1 MDPMLRTPLLAALI
15 VLSLLDAP
23 ASAIGPDPVLLWPDG
38 APGAM
43 GNEDADKPA
52 IRIYQPDPAIATGT
66 MIVVCPGGGYGGL
79 AVDHEG
85 HQVAE
90 WLKSQ
95 GVASAVLRYRLGPK
109 YHHPA
114 PLNDVSR
121 AIRYVRAHA
130 DELKI
135 AANRVG
141 VMGFSAG
148 GHLASTVSTHFGA
161 GKPGDDDLM
170 ERQDSRPDF
179 AVLCYPVISFTADFA
194 HKGSA
199 RNLLG
204 ENPDPELLK
213 SLSNDTQVTDKTPP
227 TFIFHTQEDTGVPVG
242 NALAYYAALVAHK
255 VPAELHI
262 YQNGPHGVGLAIGD
276 PVVTTWKERLIDWMQ
291 TNGFLAGVERAP
303 VKGKVSLGG
312 KPLSWGTITLIP
324 KAPSRAPV
332 SSGLVSGGNFSS
344 PAARGAVVG
353 ENSVV
358 IKTMGS
364 FAPHPTIENS
374 ATVSDGNIVFDV
386 KQTGENE
393 FLLELK

>member
-1 MDPMLRTPLLAALI
+1 MPRIALHATLI
-15 VLSLLDAP
+15 VLSLMAAS
-23 ASAIGPDPVLLWPDG
+23 ASAIGPEPVVLWPNG

-43 GNEDADKPA
+43 GTEDIDKPA

-109 YHHPA
+109 YHHPS

-121 AIRYVRAHA
+121 AIRHVRDHA
-130 DELKI
+130 ADLKI
-135 AANRVG
+135 DANRVG

-148 GHLASTVSTHFGA
+148 GHLASTVSTHFEA
-161 GKPGDDDLM
+161 GNPTA
-170 ERQDSRPDF
+170 QDPIDRLSSRPDF
-179 AVLCYPVISFTADFA
+179 AVLCYPVISFVADYA

-204 ENPDPELLK
+204 DNPDPELLK

-227 TFIFHTQEDTGVPVG
+227 TFIFHTQEDNGVPPD
-242 NALAYYAALVAHK
+242 NALAYYTALTAHK

-291 TNGFLAGVERAP
+291 TNGFLAKVERAA
-303 VKGKVSLGG
+303 VNGKVSQGG
-312 KPLSWGTITLIP
+312 KPLAWGTITLIP
-324 KAPSRAPV
+324 KGPSRAPV
-332 SSGLVSGGNFSS
+332 SSALVSGGNFSI

-364 FAPHPTIENS
+364 FAPHPTIENA
-374 ATVSDGNIVFDV
+374 ATVSDGNITFDV
-386 KQTGENE
+386 KSAARNE
-393 FLLELK
+393 FELELK

>member
-1 MDPMLRTPLLAALI
+1 MLRTILPAAMI
-15 VLSLLDAP
+15 VFSSLG
-23 ASAIGPDPVLLWPDG
+23 ASAFAIGPDPILLWPNG

-43 GNEDADKPA
+43 GTEDIDKPA

-95 GVASAVLRYRLGPK
+95 GIASAVLRYRLGPK
-109 YHHPA
+109 YHHPS

-121 AIRYVRAHA
+121 AIRYVRSHA
-130 DELKI
+130 ADLKI
-135 AANRVG
+135 AASRVG

-148 GHLASTVSTHFGA
+148 GHLASTVSTHFDA
-161 GKPGDDDLM
+161 GKPDADDPI
-170 ERQDSRPDF
+170 ERQSSRPDF

-227 TFIFHTQEDTGVPVG
+227 TFLFHTQEDTGVPPG
-242 NALAYYAALVAHK
+242 NALAYYAALTAHK

-291 TNGFLAGVERAP
+291 TNGFLAGVERAA
-303 VKGKVSLGG
+303 VKGKVSQGG

-324 KAPSRAPV
+324 KTPSRAPV
-332 SSGLVSGGNFSS
+332 SSALVSGGNFAI
-344 PAARGAVVG
+344 PASRGAVVG

-374 ATVSDGNIVFDV
+374 ATVSDGSLTFDV
-386 KQTGENE
+386 KKAGENE
-393 FLLELK
+393 FHLELK

>member
-1 MDPMLRTPLLAALI
+1 
-15 VLSLLDAP
+15 
-23 ASAIGPDPVLLWPDG
+23 VLLWPDG
-38 APGAM
+38 APGAA
-43 GNEDADKPA
+43 GNEDIDKPA
-52 IRIYQPDPAIATGT
+52 LRIYEPDPAIATGT

-121 AIRYVRAHA
+121 AIRYVRFHA
-130 DELKI
+130 AALRID
-135 AANRVG
+135 ANRVG

-148 GHLASTVSTHFGA
+148 GHLASTVSTHFEA
-161 GKPGDDDLM
+161 GDPAATDPVDRLN
-170 ERQDSRPDF
+170 SRPDF
-179 AVLCYPVISFTADFA
+179 AVLCYPVISFVADYA

-242 NALAYYAALVAHK
+242 NALAYYTALSAHK
-255 VPAELHI
+255 VPAELHV
-262 YQNGPHGVGLAIGD
+262 YQNGPHGVGLAIGGD
-276 PVVTTWKERLIDWMQ
+276 PVVATWKERLIGWMQ
-291 TNGFLAGVERAP
+291 TNGFLAAVERAA
-303 VKGKVSLGG
+303 VKGKVSVNG
-312 KPLSWGTITLIP
+312 KPLSWGTVSLIP
-324 KAPSRAPV
+324 KSVSRAPV
-332 SSGLVSGGNFSS
+332 SAAIVRSGNFTI

-358 IKTMGS
+358 VKTMGD
-364 FAPHPTIENS
+364 FAPHPTIENA
-374 ATVSDGNIVFDV
+374 ATVS
-386 KQTGENE
+386 ENSASS
-393 FLLELK
+393 